1 MDNIISFEE
10 LDGVA
15 GEVLPE
21 RTVMG
26 VVAAPLNYAPFGE
39 GDGGAGAGA
48 GSSSSSS
55 AASGGG
61 VVNAPAPHDHGAT
74 MLSACQSVD
83 RQQPAGLL
91 SSLGLPSQNPAT
103 GLHCVPAAV
112 ASH

>member
-1 MDNIISFEE
+1 MDNAISFEE
-10 LDGVA
+10 LDAIA

-26 VVAAPLNYAPFGE
+26 IVAAPLAYGPAGD

-55 AASGGG
+55 ASSGGG
-61 VVNAPAPHDHGAT
+61 VVNAPAPHDHGTVA
-74 MLSACQSVD
+74 LSACQAVD
-83 RQQPAGLL
+83 RQGTPGLFG
-91 SSLGLPSQNPAT
+91 SLGLPSTNPT
-103 GLHCVPAAV
+103 TSITCIPAAV

>member
-1 MDNIISFEE
+1 MDNAISFEE

-15 GEVLPE
+15 GELLPE

-26 VVAAPLNYAPFGE
+26 IVAAPLAYGPD

-55 AASGGG
+55 ATASGGG
-61 VVNAPAPHDHGAT
+61 VYAPPAPDHGTT
-74 MLSACQSVD
+74 MLAACQSVD
-83 RQQPAGLL
+83 RQQNAGLL
-91 SSLGLPSQNPAT
+91 SALGLNAQNPAT

-112 ASH
+112 SSH